1 MKQIFLAS
9 TLFELVCLAAGI
21 DGGEYDRP
29 AAPALLGTGGLG
41 PEEAPIA
48 SERILLVSNNAVVME
63 LSEPFTATPGAES
76 LLERFD
82 RVVDLNEALA
92 TLHVHPSSWH
102 PDHADLPIVESYL
115 RRLWGLE
122 DDGEIELVLES
133 PQVNPAIALG
143 RVFSRAT
150 LRVHADGLMS
160 FGPTRNQIP
169 LTNGQRMSV
178 LHYLPLVP
186 GISPRLLHE
195 FDIVH
200 RPASFESFTE
210 VVRELGEASA
220 EALDT
225 ELGDVVSV
233 DGAGSA
239 ASVGAASARSS
250 RPWALVVGQYLS
262 ALGLISSEA
271 ETQLHVDMI
280 EAAVA
285 RGMEVVVF
293 KPHPAAPPS
302 QTGPLFEAAERLGVT
317 LQVLDL
323 PVLAEVVID
332 RLSPALIVGGFST
345 ALMTAREIYR
355 VPALAV
361 GTDLLL
367 EAIAPYQNSNRIPL
381 TIISE
386 ICDGSDPGD
395 GAPDSTTH
403 ASDVRT
409 QGTATSASADSGR
422 HSQLSRLLHAVT
434 YCMAPGLSHD
444 LREAARAFL
453 AEVFDDSDS
462 TNAATTERYG
472 RYFKRRRLTMLALPG
487 STSRA
492 FAPKRIIRRSGN
504 LVIKAVARK
513 QKRIMKRIQSR

>member
-29 AAPALLGTGGLG
+29 AAPALLGTGGLA
-41 PEEAPIA
+41 PEDAPIA
-48 SERILLVSNNAVVME
+48 AERILLVSNNAVVME
-63 LSEPFTATPGAES
+63 LSEPFTTTPGAES
-76 LLERFD
+76 LLTRFD

-92 TLHVHPSSWH
+92 PLHVHPSSWR

-115 RRLWGLE
+115 RRRWGLGE
-122 DDGEIELVLES
+122 DEEIELVLES

-150 LRVHADGLMS
+150 IRVHADGLMS
-160 FGPTRNQIP
+160 FGPTRSQIP

-178 LHYLPLVP
+178 LHCLPLVP

-195 FDIVH
+195 YDIVH
-200 RPASFESFTE
+200 RPASFDTFTE

-220 EALDT
+220 EALDA
-225 ELGDVVSV
+225 ELGDMVST
-233 DGAGSA
+233 
-239 ASVGAASARSS
+239 RP
-250 RPWALVVGQYLS
+250 PWALVVGQYLS
-262 ALGLISSEA
+262 ALGLISSEE
-271 ETQLHVDMI
+271 ETQLHIDMI

-285 RGMEVVVF
+285 RGMDVIVF

-323 PVLAEVVID
+323 PVLAEVIID

-367 EAIAPYQNSNRIPL
+367 EAITPYQNSNRIPL
-381 TIISE
+381 TIIAE
-386 ICDGSDPGD
+386 ICDGSDPD
-395 GAPDSTTH
+395 EISSDPDEIG
-403 ASDVRT
+403 SD
-409 QGTATSASADSGR
+409 TAR
-422 HSQLSRLLHAVT
+422 HPHLSRLLSAVT

-444 LREAARAFL
+444 LREPASDFL
-453 AEVFDDSDS
+453 SEVFDDSPETS
-462 TNAATTERYG
+462 SASGAARADQYR

-492 FAPKRIIRRSGN
+492 FAPKRIIKRSGT
-504 LVIKAVARK
+504 LAVKAVARK